1 MSPLKSTCCRRAVS
15 LGEVFMNNCNILYVD
30 DDKAI
35 LSMVERFLTREG
47 YSVEL
52 IDSGRKAL
60 EILKKKNFDI
70 VFTDFKMPE
79 FDGIELLSAIK
90 EYRPETEVVIVT
102 GHGTM
107 ETAIRA
113 MKIGSYDYLQKPFK
127 LDLLKLIVDRIVEEK
142 QVKNERALLK
152 TRIKE
157 RHRYDALVG
166 ISLRMQ
172 EIYESID
179 RMKSSSPNVL
189 ISGESG
195 TGKELTA
202 RVIHRNSDRSKRP
215 LIPITCRTFLRD
227 LSGDEVIYHLSQL
240 LDSSDGAT
248 LYLDEITE
256 ISPPIQ
262 GALFRLLKQPDLRSE
277 TEALHEYDIRLIGAT
292 SKDLKT
298 AIEGEVL
305 ERDFF
310 NLVNAVAVHVPPLRE
325 RKEDISLLI
334 NHFLHTYNANNKRKV
349 YTITPQALS
358 YLLRYHWPGNLIQLE
373 NVIER
378 AFALG
383 VDAVI
388 DISDLPAEIKT
399 FGDISNMG

>member
-1 MSPLKSTCCRRAVS
+1 
-15 LGEVFMNNCNILYVD
+15 MNSCNILYVD

-35 LSMVERFLTREG
+35 LSMVDRFLTREG

-60 EILKKKNFDI
+60 EILKKRNFDI

-107 ETAIRA
+107 DTAIKA

-142 QVKNERALLK
+142 RLKDERALLK
-152 TRIKE
+152 TRTKE

-202 RVIHRNSDRSKRP
+202 RVIHRNSDRGQQP
-215 LIPITCRTFLRD
+215 LVPVTCRTFLRD

-240 LDSSDGAT
+240 LGSSDGAT
-248 LYLDEITE
+248 LYLDEITD
-256 ISPPIQ
+256 ISPPVQ
-262 GALFRLLKQPDLRSE
+262 GEFVRLLKQPPPRSK
-277 TEALHEYDIRLIGAT
+277 TEARPEYDIRVIGAT

-298 AIEGEVL
+298 AIESEIL
-305 ERDFF
+305 ERDFYNF
-310 NLVNAVAVHVPPLRE
+310 VNAVTVRVPPLRE

-349 YTITPQALS
+349 YTISPEALS

-399 FGDISNMG
+399 FGDISSMG

>member
-1 MSPLKSTCCRRAVS
+1 
-15 LGEVFMNNCNILYVD
+15 MNSCNILYVD

-35 LSMVERFLTREG
+35 LSLVNRFLTREG

-52 IDSGRKAL
+52 IDNGRKAL
-60 EILKKKNFDI
+60 EILKKRNFDV

-107 ETAIRA
+107 DTAIKA

-142 QVKNERALLK
+142 RLKDERALLK
-152 TRIKE
+152 TRTKE

-202 RVIHRNSDRSKRP
+202 RVIHRNSDRGQQP
-215 LIPITCRTFLRD
+215 LVPVTCRTFLRD
-227 LSGDEVIYHLSQL
+227 LSGDDVIYHLSQL
-240 LDSSDGAT
+240 LGSSDGAT
-248 LYLDEITE
+248 LYLDEITD
-256 ISPPIQ
+256 ISTPVQ
-262 GALFRLLKQPDLRSE
+262 REFVRLLKQPPPRSE
-277 TEALHEYDIRLIGAT
+277 TEARREYDIRVIGAT

-298 AIEGEVL
+298 AIESEIL
-305 ERDFF
+305 ERDLYKF
-310 NLVNAVAVHVPPLRE
+310 VNAVTVRIPPLRE

-349 YTITPQALS
+349 YTISPEALS

>member
-1 MSPLKSTCCRRAVS
+1 
-15 LGEVFMNNCNILYVD
+15 MNSCNILYVD

-35 LSMVERFLTREG
+35 LKMVERYLSREG
-47 YSVEL
+47 YAVQS

-60 EILKKKNFDI
+60 DLLKKKHFDI

-107 ETAIRA
+107 ETAIKA

-127 LDLLKLIVDRIVEEK
+127 LELLKLIVDRIADGK
-142 QVKNERALLK
+142 RLKDERALLK
-152 TRIKE
+152 TRVKE

-195 TGKELTA
+195 SGKELAA
-202 RVIHRNSDRSKRP
+202 RVIQRNSDRSRQP
-215 LIPITCRTFLRD
+215 LIPITCQTLLKD
-227 LSGDEVIYHLSQL
+227 LAGEEVTYHLSQL
-240 LDSSDGAT
+240 LDSSDGGT
-248 LYLDEITE
+248 LYLDEITD

-262 GALFRLLKQPDLRSE
+262 GEFVRALKKATTPASE
-277 TEALHEYDIRLIGAT
+277 VENRRKHNIRLIGAT
-292 SKDLKT
+292 CKDLKN
-298 AIEGEVL
+298 AIEGEMIR
-305 ERDFF
+305 RDFF
-310 NLVNAVAVHVPPLRE
+310 NLINTVTIRMPPLRD
-325 RKEDISLLI
+325 RKEDVCLLI
-334 NHFLHTYNANNKRKV
+334 NHFLHTYNSKHTRKV
-349 YTITPQALS
+349 FMVAPEALS
-358 YLLRYHWPGNLIQLE
+358 YLLRYHWPGNVIQLE

-388 DISDLPAEIKT
+388 EISDLPAEIKT
-399 FGDISNMG
+399 FGDISRMG